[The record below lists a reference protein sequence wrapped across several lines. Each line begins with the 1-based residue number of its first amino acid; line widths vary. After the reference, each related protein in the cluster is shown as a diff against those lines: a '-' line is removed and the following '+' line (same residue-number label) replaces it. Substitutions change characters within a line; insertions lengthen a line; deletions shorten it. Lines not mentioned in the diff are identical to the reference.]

1 MDLYQYANNCTP
13 TPSLTQQH
21 STDKKRLGLMLDL
34 GRGRCVAAQILTLI
48 RSIGCPRLRIS
59 LIIFFIHQ
67 YFHLCSDLS
76 LKFSWYWG
84 LFEYPDLYQNFSP
97 FSRSSF
103 ACQWTGGWRTTIV
116 RFSWHRGKTVNLTT
130 AVINRGWGEGILYHV
145 SGITGICLLYL
156 VDTGVRYAKVPVILG
171 AWSRI
176 MKSQFWE

>member
-34 GRGRCVAAQILTLI
+34 GRGRCAAAQILTLI
-48 RSIGCPRLRIS
+48 RYIGCPRLRIS

-130 AVINRGWGEGILYHV
+130 AVINRGWAGGDFIPRGRNNWDMLIIPCWYRGPLRES
-145 SGITGICLLYL
+145 SGNIRGLEPYNEIS
-156 VDTGVRYAKVPVILG
+156 V
-171 AWSRI
+171 
-176 MKSQFWE
+176 